1 MTQSNLRFPNIS
13 ELDQNV
19 WITKVLKFRLWLLFA
34 THPCVCTSFEGSSN
48 GYMRCLALT
57 TLLSN
62 KYFYRKSTRWLLF
75 YRPTPP
81 CWHVPDERFMSLC
94 LCITQ
99 MCTYAHTE
107 CLTTLKLAICSE
119 NFSANIFWSCL
130 QLLGYNFSGWKL
142 ASASL
147 LMTLQMKV
155 STMCRFLVAEQLLV
169 CCCSNSCHLCWH
181 IKWHTHGSCQKG
193 LRLLHVVLR
202 CFQKPW
208 TRYWY
213 RSVHLLNMLAE
224 GYQCVSLFLTC
235 YGRIALLNVTSLY
248 SLSCV
253 ICGSRVVILCIGVL
267 CVYHV
272 SFWDSMTTN
281 VLWVIINY
289 LIACQIQLE
298 ADNRSL
304 DVYMY
309 CRFWFKFLIHN
320 YWSCVHTHKHVHVHV
335 RMYTH
340 THTHVRIYTH
350 TYTHMYMFIY
360 LMYYV
365 HCTSHSNST
374 GEWVITVHTQQYLQS
389 IKLLVCWR
397 HPLTCL
403 LDV

>member
-1 MTQSNLRFPNIS
+1 
-13 ELDQNV
+13 
-19 WITKVLKFRLWLLFA
+19 
-34 THPCVCTSFEGSSN
+34 
-48 GYMRCLALT
+48 MRCLALT

-99 MCTYAHTE
+99 VCTYAHTE

-119 NFSANIFWSCL
+119 NFPANIFWSCL

-142 ASASL
+142 ASVSL

-155 STMCRFLVAEQLLV
+155 STMCRSLVAEQLLV

-213 RSVHLLNMLAE
+213 RSVHLLNILAE

-248 SLSCV
+248 SMSRV

-281 VLWVIINY
+281 VLWVN

-304 DVYMY
+304 DVYTY

-340 THTHVRIYTH
+340 THTYMYVYTH
-350 TYTHMYMFIY
+350 I
-360 LMYYV
+360 
-365 HCTSHSNST
+365 
-374 GEWVITVHTQQYLQS
+374 HTRT
-389 IKLLVCWR
+389 C
-397 HPLTCL
+397 TCL
-403 LDV
+403 YT